1 MQPLS
6 TKHAAI
12 LDALTFGMGDEN
24 PHRRIDNHPG
34 TYMAVVVEKIGP
46 CRYSVAHYY
55 EHNGDLIADPDV
67 EFVRQHVGWYPV
79 AITQWSGYRRV
90 ARTDGEGTIVSVD
103 RRAYRDLRQFAG
115 TLLTNIRAQQG
126 NFNPNAGAVG

>member
-1 MQPLS
+1 MQPLN

-24 PHRRIDNHPG
+24 PHRRIDNRPG

-67 EFVRQHVGWYPV
+67 EFVRQHVGWYPIAISQPMGHRYV
-79 AITQWSGYRRV
+79 AQ
-90 ARTDGEGTIVSVD
+90 TDYQGKIVSVD
-103 RRAYRDLRQFAG
+103 QRAYRDLRRFAG

-126 NFNPNAGAVG
+126 DLSVNAGTVG